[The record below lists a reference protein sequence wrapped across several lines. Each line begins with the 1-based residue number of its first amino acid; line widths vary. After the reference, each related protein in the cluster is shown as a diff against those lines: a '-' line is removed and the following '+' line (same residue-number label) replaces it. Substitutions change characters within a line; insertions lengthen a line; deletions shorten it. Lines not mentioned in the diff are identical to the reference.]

1 MKRFGIKG
9 TMFEYDV
16 IKLMLTAIYV
26 SCKVEESYLG
36 VERLVSLL
44 DLPPGYSRS
53 VLDFEVQLLQAI
65 RFEMVIHS
73 HLRILTGLI
82 PRLLK
87 WLAEGGGA
95 KSLKKMEASLPKGG
109 SKRIGEGAWQFGE
122 DLLISDAPLLYS
134 PGVLAFCAALV
145 GLEGI
150 FGADAAERLGT
161 AFLREKGANA
171 GFDLSAANEHS
182 PARCLEDLRRLVDAT
197 PKFTDARIPSR
208 AKISNGALFSGG
220 RPPLQTHMWPMRGIR
235 PRLSAK
241 RAAPRGGVPGARAG
255 CIAPRPLPRA
265 G

>member
-197 PKFTDARIPSR
+197 PKFTDARMKELQERSQSSR
-208 AKISNGALFSGG
+208 SPYLNPKSS
-220 RPPLQTHMWPMRGIR
+220 
-235 PRLSAK
+235 LSKAARERREK
-241 RAAPRGGVPGARAG
+241 RKQAP
-255 CIAPRPLPRA
+255 
-265 G
+265 